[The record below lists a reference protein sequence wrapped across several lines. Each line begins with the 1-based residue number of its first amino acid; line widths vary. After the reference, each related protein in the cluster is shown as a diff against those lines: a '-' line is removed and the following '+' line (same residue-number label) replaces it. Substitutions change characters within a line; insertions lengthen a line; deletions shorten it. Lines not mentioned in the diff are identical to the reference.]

1 MKQKKERER
10 MQVKNEKERINE
22 MLEDISGQ
30 LFNIS
35 DYPAITDYQRMVE
48 KRLYSRINAALE
60 EMNEEEIKDI
70 IADKEEARDIF
81 LFDFFEEMYKLA
93 EKIEKIS
100 EKEKSLKMLAIT
112 LEEAYQEAIHLYWSF
127 GNTLY
132 AEIFKSIKSE
142 KLKDACFKLL
152 DELLDYLT
160 EALHF

>member
-1 MKQKKERER
+1 
-10 MQVKNEKERINE
+10 MQVKNERERINE

-35 DYPAITDYQRMVE
+35 DYPAITDYQKMVE

-60 EMNEEEIKDI
+60 EMNEEEARDI
-70 IADKEEARDIF
+70 IADIEEARDIF

-132 AEIFKSIKSE
+132 AEIFKNIKSE

>member
-1 MKQKKERER
+1 
-10 MQVKNEKERINE
+10 MQVRSERERINE

-35 DYPAITDYQRMVE
+35 DYPAITDYQKMVE

-60 EMNEEEIKDI
+60 EMNEEEIEDI
-70 IADKEEARDIF
+70 IADIEEARDIF

>member
-1 MKQKKERER
+1 

-60 EMNEEEIKDI
+60 EMNEEEARDI
-70 IADKEEARDIF
+70 IADIEEARDIF

-93 EKIEKIS
+93 EKIEEIS

>member
-1 MKQKKERER
+1 
-10 MQVKNEKERINE
+10 MQVKNERERINE

-30 LFNIS
+30 LYIIS
-35 DYPAITDYQRMVE
+35 DYPAILDYQKMVE

-60 EMNEEEIKDI
+60 EMNEEEARDI
-70 IADKEEARDIF
+70 IADIEEARDIF

-112 LEEAYQEAIHLYWSF
+112 LKEAYQEAIHLYWSF
-127 GNTLY
+127 GDTLY

-152 DELLDYLT
+152 DELLDCLT

>member
-1 MKQKKERER
+1 
-10 MQVKNEKERINE
+10 
-22 MLEDISGQ
+22 
-30 LFNIS
+30 
-35 DYPAITDYQRMVE
+35 MVE
-48 KRLYSRINAALE
+48 KMLFSRINAALE
-60 EMNEEEIKDI
+60 ERNEEEAQDI
-70 IADKEEARDIF
+70 IADIEEARDIF

-112 LEEAYQEAIHLYWSF
+112 LKEAYQEAIRLYWSF
-127 GNTLY
+127 GDTLY
-132 AEIFKSIKSE
+132 AEIFKNIKSE

>member
-1 MKQKKERER
+1 
-10 MQVKNEKERINE
+10 MQVRSERERINE

-60 EMNEEEIKDI
+60 EMNEEEARDI
-70 IADKEEARDIF
+70 IADIEEARDIF

-93 EKIEKIS
+93 EKIEEIS

>member
-1 MKQKKERER
+1 
-10 MQVKNEKERINE
+10 MQVRSERERINE

-35 DYPAITDYQRMVE
+35 DYPAITDYQKMVE

-60 EMNEEEIKDI
+60 EMNEEEARDI
-70 IADKEEARDIF
+70 IADIEEARDIF

>member
-1 MKQKKERER
+1 
-10 MQVKNEKERINE
+10 MQVKNERERINE

-35 DYPAITDYQRMVE
+35 DYPAITDYQTMVE
-48 KRLYSRINAALE
+48 KMLFSRINAALE
-60 EMNEEEIKDI
+60 EMNEEEIEDI
-70 IADKEEARDIF
+70 IADIEEARDIF

-93 EKIEKIS
+93 EKIEEIS

-127 GNTLY
+127 GDTLY
-132 AEIFKSIKSE
+132 AEIFKNIKSE

>member
-1 MKQKKERER
+1 
-10 MQVKNEKERINE
+10 MQVKNERERINE

-30 LFNIS
+30 LYIIS
-35 DYPAITDYQRMVE
+35 DYPAITDYQKMVE

-60 EMNEEEIKDI
+60 EMNEEEIEDI
-70 IADKEEARDIF
+70 IADIEEARDIF

>member
-60 EMNEEEIKDI
+60 EMNEEEIEDI
-70 IADKEEARDIF
+70 IADIEEARDIF
-81 LFDFFEEMYKLA
+81 YL
-93 EKIEKIS
+93 
-100 EKEKSLKMLAIT
+100 
-112 LEEAYQEAIHLYWSF
+112 
-127 GNTLY
+127 
-132 AEIFKSIKSE
+132 IFSKKCIN
-142 KLKDACFKLL
+142 
-152 DELLDYLT
+152 
-160 EALHF
+160 

>member
-1 MKQKKERER
+1 
-10 MQVKNEKERINE
+10 MQVKNERERINE

-30 LFNIS
+30 LYNIS
-35 DYPAITDYQRMVE
+35 DYPAITDYQTMVE
-48 KRLYSRINAALE
+48 KMLFSRINAALE
-60 EMNEEEIKDI
+60 EMNEEEIEDI
-70 IADKEEARDIF
+70 IADIEEARDIF

-93 EKIEKIS
+93 EKIEEIS

>member
-1 MKQKKERER
+1 
-10 MQVKNEKERINE
+10 MQVRSERERINE

-35 DYPAITDYQRMVE
+35 DYPAITDYQKMVE

-60 EMNEEEIKDI
+60 EMNEEEIEDI
-70 IADKEEARDIF
+70 IADIEEARDIF

-127 GNTLY
+127 GDTLY

>member
-1 MKQKKERER
+1 

-35 DYPAITDYQRMVE
+35 DYPAITDYQKMVE

-60 EMNEEEIKDI
+60 EMNEEEARDI
-70 IADKEEARDIF
+70 IADIEEARDIF

>member
-1 MKQKKERER
+1 

-35 DYPAITDYQRMVE
+35 DYPAITDYQKMVE

-60 EMNEEEIKDI
+60 EMNEEEARDI
-70 IADKEEARDIF
+70 IADIEEARDIF

-152 DELLDYLT
+152 EELLDYLT

>member
-1 MKQKKERER
+1 
-10 MQVKNEKERINE
+10 MQVRSERERINE

-30 LFNIS
+30 LYNIS
-35 DYPAITDYQRMVE
+35 DYPAITDYQTMVE
-48 KRLYSRINAALE
+48 KKLYSRINAALE
-60 EMNEEEIKDI
+60 EMDEEEIEDI

-93 EKIEKIS
+93 EKIEEIS
-100 EKEKSLKMLAIT
+100 EKENIT

-132 AEIFKSIKSE
+132 AEIFKNIKSE

>member
-1 MKQKKERER
+1 
-10 MQVKNEKERINE
+10 MQVKNERERINE

-30 LFNIS
+30 LYNIS
-35 DYPAITDYQRMVE
+35 DYPAITDYQTMVE
-48 KRLYSRINAALE
+48 KMLFSRINAALE
-60 EMNEEEIKDI
+60 EMNEEEARDI
-70 IADKEEARDIF
+70 IADIEEARDIF

-112 LEEAYQEAIHLYWSF
+112 LEEAYHEAIHLYWSF
-127 GNTLY
+127 GDTLY
-132 AEIFKSIKSE
+132 AEIFKNIKFE

>member
-1 MKQKKERER
+1 MQARSER
-10 MQVKNEKERINE
+10 ERINE

-35 DYPAITDYQRMVE
+35 DYPAITDYQKMVE

-60 EMNEEEIKDI
+60 EMNEEEARDI
-70 IADKEEARDIF
+70 IADIEEARDIF

-112 LEEAYQEAIHLYWSF
+112 LKEAYQEAIRLYWSF
-127 GNTLY
+127 GDTLY

>member
-1 MKQKKERER
+1 
-10 MQVKNEKERINE
+10 MQVKNERERINE

-30 LFNIS
+30 LYIIS
-35 DYPAITDYQRMVE
+35 DYPDITDYQRMVE

-60 EMNEEEIKDI
+60 EMNEEEARDI
-70 IADKEEARDIF
+70 IADIEEARDIF

>member
-1 MKQKKERER
+1 
-10 MQVKNEKERINE
+10 MQVKNERERINE

-35 DYPAITDYQRMVE
+35 DYPAITDYQKMVE

-60 EMNEEEIKDI
+60 EMNEEEARDI
-70 IADKEEARDIF
+70 IADIEEARDIF

>member
-1 MKQKKERER
+1 
-10 MQVKNEKERINE
+10 MQVKNERERINE

-30 LFNIS
+30 LYNIS
-35 DYPAITDYQRMVE
+35 DYPAITDYQTMVE
-48 KRLYSRINAALE
+48 KMLFSRINAALE
-60 EMNEEEIKDI
+60 EMNEEEARDI
-70 IADKEEARDIF
+70 IADIEEARDIF

-112 LEEAYQEAIHLYWSF
+112 LKEAYQEAIHLYCSF

>member
-1 MKQKKERER
+1 
-10 MQVKNEKERINE
+10 MQVKNERERINE

-30 LFNIS
+30 LYNIS
-35 DYPAITDYQRMVE
+35 DYPAITDYLTMVE
-48 KRLYSRINAALE
+48 KMLYSRINVALE
-60 EMNEEEIKDI
+60 EMNEEEIEDI
-70 IADKEEARDIF
+70 IADKEEEEARDIF

-93 EKIEKIS
+93 EKIEEIS
-100 EKEKSLKMLAIT
+100 EKENIT

-127 GNTLY
+127 GDTLY
-132 AEIFKSIKSE
+132 AEIFKNIKSE